1 MHDTIA
7 VVAGSARGVGRAI
20 ASISAAMAPENL
32 KEVILKRI
40 PLGCAGKPEHVA
52 RAVRFLVVDGAYITG
67 QAINVNGGIYG
78 IYMLP
83 VIPGAL
89 ARRQSW

>member
-67 QAINVNGGIYG
+67 QAINVNGGIY
-78 IYMLP
+78 MLP
-83 VIPGAL
+83 VTPGAL